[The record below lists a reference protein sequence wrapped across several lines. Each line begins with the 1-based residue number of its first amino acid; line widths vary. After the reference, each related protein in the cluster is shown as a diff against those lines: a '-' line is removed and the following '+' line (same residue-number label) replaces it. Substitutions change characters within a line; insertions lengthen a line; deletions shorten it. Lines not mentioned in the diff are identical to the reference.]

1 MTLQILLIS
10 EEGRRPLSTL
20 IVVRDWADYHA
31 HKATYHEK
39 AIAKILANKHM
50 SVRDAR
56 QYGYTS
62 IQVKRYNKERIAQQD
77 AERHNV
83 MRRKEGNCTE
93 C

>member
-10 EEGRRPLSTL
+10 DEGRRPLSTL
-20 IVVRDWADYHA
+20 INVKDWEEYRANKVA
-31 HKATYHEK
+31 YHEK
-39 AIAKILANKHM
+39 AIAKILAGRHM
-50 SVRDAR
+50 SVHDAR
-56 QYGYTS
+56 KYGYTS

-83 MRRKEGNCTE
+83 GKRKERDYNE